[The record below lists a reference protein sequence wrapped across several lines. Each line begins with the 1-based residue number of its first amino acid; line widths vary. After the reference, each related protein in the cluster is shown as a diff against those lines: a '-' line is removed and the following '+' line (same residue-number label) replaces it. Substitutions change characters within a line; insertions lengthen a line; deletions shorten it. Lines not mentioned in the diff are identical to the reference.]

1 MLFLVKQTHTPA
13 TCPRDKGGSRVLYN
27 PEAEGV
33 ALKAMYG
40 AFAEHIIYYVV
51 EADDLAA
58 VNQFLDPGWL
68 SCTSSITP
76 VSEAPIQR

>member
-13 TCPRDKGGSRVLYN
+13 NCPKEKGGSRALYN
-27 PEAEGV
+27 PEAEGIT
-33 ALKAMYG
+33 LKAVYG

-58 VNQFLDPGWL
+58 VDRFLDPGWL
-68 SCTSSITP
+68 SCTSAITP
-76 VSEAPIQR
+76 VSETPIQR

>member
-1 MLFLVKQTHTPA
+1 MLFLVKQIHTPT
-13 TCPRDKGGSRVLYN
+13 TCPKEKDGSRALYD

-33 ALKAMYG
+33 TLKAMYG
-40 AFAEHIIYYVV
+40 AFAEHIIYYLV

-68 SCTSSITP
+68 SRTSCITP
-76 VSEAPIQR
+76 VSETPIQR

>member
-1 MLFLVKQTHTPA
+1 MLFLIKQTHTPA
-13 TCPRDKGGSRVLYN
+13 TCPKEKGGSRALYN
-27 PEAEGV
+27 PEAEGAV
-33 ALKAMYG
+33 LKAMYG

-58 VNQFLDPGWL
+58 VDRFLDPGWL
-68 SCTSSITP
+68 SCTSAITP

>member
-1 MLFLVKQTHTPA
+1 MLFLVKQTHTPEM
-13 TCPRDKGGSRVLYN
+13 CPRDKGGSGALYN
-27 PEAEGV
+27 AKAEGV
-33 ALKAMYG
+33 TLKGMYG